1 MATRGE
7 ISGMFEQAVLV
18 TLACIGAEVPG
29 GDALAAIRQRVGRH
43 IHSGAMHST
52 LQRLLRKRLIT
63 SRQDPP
69 RSGYSG
75 PPRRYYSVS
84 AEGLRALQLA
94 KAELEEI
101 WRGFEECT
109 EARQ

>member
-1 MATRGE
+1 
-7 ISGMFEQAVLV
+7 MFEQAVLV
-18 TLACIGAEVPG
+18 TLACIGGEVPG
-29 GDALAAIRQRVGRH
+29 GEALAAIRQRVGRH
-43 IHSGAMHST
+43 IHSGAIHST

-84 AEGLRALQLA
+84 AEGIRALQSA
-94 KAELEEI
+94 KAELDHL
-101 WRGFEECT
+101 WRGFEEWI